1 MRSLAG
7 VLITCAVAVLL
18 AAQQPA
24 STIVAGAKKVNPK
37 DGLTYVRVP
46 PGKFQMGC
54 SPGDS
59 ECGEDEI
66 PVHEVTITKNFWLG
80 QTAVTQQAYERVIGK
95 NPANH
100 KGPNLPVE
108 EVNWEEAQA
117 YCAAIG
123 GRLPTEAEYEYAARA
138 GSASA
143 RYASLDEIAWYSGN
157 SGGASHEVAQ
167 KLPNAFGLYDMV
179 GNSWQWV
186 ADWYGKYT
194 SGPQTDPTGPATGTL
209 KEPKG
214 GSWGTAAKSV
224 RASHRDTVEPNHRGN
239 KLGMRCVWNSG
250 MVEK

>member
-157 SGGASHEVAQ
+157 SGGASQ
-167 KLPNAFGLYDMV
+167 
-179 GNSWQWV
+179 
-186 ADWYGKYT
+186 
-194 SGPQTDPTGPATGTL
+194 
-209 KEPKG
+209 
-214 GSWGTAAKSV
+214 GTA
-224 RASHRDTVEPNHRGN
+224 RRNR
-239 KLGMRCVWNSG
+239 
-250 MVEK
+250 

>member
-143 RYASLDEIAWYSGN
+143 RYASLDEIAWHSGN